1 MFNHSRSAGYQ
12 YSWSDIGWWLL
23 SVLAAGGVVAI
34 GLFTKALPLIAGMGL
49 SALIGPLVL
58 GVIVPL
64 FLYDLASQRLHAI
77 DRSQQPRR
85 WWAMQAARGLCL
97 VAPLLLVALMAASSL
112 AWPILVAAVVVPI
125 AILVC
130 QDKIVH
136 RKPRSTKGKKEVDT
150 CMGNPDAA
158 SLEVQQYDKNPRVV
172 KVATSQHGAAAG
184 ADSSMKQD
192 VDNSQH
198 NQGRRL

>member
-1 MFNHSRSAGYQ
+1 MFNHGRSAGYQ
-12 YSWSDIGWWLL
+12 YQWSDIGRWLL
-23 SVLAAGGVVAI
+23 SVLAAGTIVAI
-34 GLFTKALPLIAGMGL
+34 GILTKALPLIAGMGL
-49 SALIGPLVL
+49 FALIGPFVL

-136 RKPRSTKGKKEVDT
+136 RKPRSTKGKKKVET
-150 CMGNPDAA
+150 CMGNPNGA
-158 SLEVQQYDKNPRVV
+158 SVEVQQCNQKPRAA
-172 KVATSQHGAAAG
+172 KVATSQRGAAAG
-184 ADSSMKQD
+184 SDSSMKQN
-192 VDNSQH
+192 VDGSQH